1 MSSRRDAGHPATSL
15 PPRGGLVRTAAL
27 LVAMALGVVLA
38 VTPEAV
44 AQQTATEPSASL
56 TVSALEGVLGPG
68 TAPVPE
74 DPGEE
79 RVYAEDLELRVL
91 VENDGPVPLTAAQL
105 VVEVHP
111 PTLTRGLL
119 ATALDGELGGPA
131 LHVHTQPL
139 RTDGALAP
147 GAVAGLTE
155 AFTPQEVPWA
165 GDAGGVHPVRIAV
178 TLGTRVLD
186 EVVTAVVWL
195 QEPVAEPVLTTFV
208 WPVDTAP
215 WRGPGGQYPEGIER
229 ETRPGTRL
237 DGLVRGLERGPSN
250 VPVVLAPAAHLLE
263 DLSDRS
269 DGYTARV
276 RTDQGQLESRAVS
289 ASSTS
294 AADASDLLRRIRS
307 VASDLVLAPVSGS
320 YADADTPA
328 LLAGDDTLTELGAIT
343 ASDGRRRVQLQLGTE
358 VDGAT
363 HLVLDRIDEQVL
375 DVVPGETLILPAS
388 ATDLPPIG
396 SDPELGQPVRRMA
409 APSGRLL
416 TALVGDPYLSAS
428 LDALDSDAGGVVA
441 AQRVVAETAMHY
453 LTAPADADRGLV
465 LLPPRTWAPPGAVAE
480 ELLLRLGDAG
490 WLRFVGPN
498 QLATEAQR
506 DPRTI
511 ALVPP
516 LEGPLT
522 PVIAAE
528 LSQTWQALDAAVG
541 ASPPGSTRL
550 GDRPVAQL
558 REDLLRST
566 SRWYRDPREGEA
578 LALIRDVQRTVD
590 ATFGAVSL
598 AAASVTLTSDTGEVP
613 VTVRRDRGGP
623 ILVTVQVESQ
633 GRLLWPEGRTS
644 EILELEEDG
653 STTVTFPTRAVSTG
667 TFPVTVTITDPQGTQ
682 VLARDTLSVRST
694 ALSRPA
700 LTAMAVLVI
709 VLLLVGS
716 LRRPER
722 PRLAVVRDTEHRSA

>member
-1 MSSRRDAGHPATSL
+1 MSTPRGAGRPAAP
-15 PPRGGLVRTAAL
+15 PPRGLRTCIAAL
-27 LVAMALGVVLA
+27 LTAATLGIALSP
-38 VTPEAV
+38 TPDAA
-44 AQQTATEPSASL
+44 AQQARTEPSARL

-79 RVYAEDLELRVL
+79 RVYAEDLELRAL
-91 VENDGPVPLTAAQL
+91 VENDGAVPLTAAQL

-111 PTLTRGLL
+111 PALTRGLL
-119 ATALDGELGGPA
+119 ANALDGGLDGPA

-139 RTDGALAP
+139 RTDGALPP
-147 GAVAGLTE
+147 GAVAGLKE
-155 AFTPQEVPWA
+155 VFTPQEVPWA

-195 QEPVAEPVLTTFV
+195 NDPVAAPLLTTFI
-208 WPVDTAP
+208 WPVDAAP
-215 WRGPGGQYPEGIER
+215 WRGPGGRYPDGVER
-229 ETRPGTRL
+229 ETRPGARL

-269 DGYTARV
+269 DGYTAQV
-276 RTDQGQLESRAVS
+276 RTDQGQLESRTIS
-289 ASSTS
+289 ASSSS
-294 AADASDLLRRIRS
+294 ATDASDLLRRLRS
-307 VASDLVLAPVSGS
+307 VASDQVLAPVSGS
-320 YADADTPA
+320 YADADVPA
-328 LLAGDDTLTELGAIT
+328 LQAGDDTLAELGAIT

-375 DVVPGETLILPAS
+375 DVLPGETLVLPAT

-396 SDPELGQPVRRMA
+396 SDPELGQPVRRVR

-416 TALVGDPYLSAS
+416 TALVGDPYLTPS
-428 LDALDSDAGGVVA
+428 LEALDSEAGGVVA

-490 WLRFVGPN
+490 WLRFVGPT

-511 ALVPP
+511 GLAPP
-516 LEGPLT
+516 EEGPFAPAIT
-522 PVIAAE
+522 SE
-528 LSQTWQALDAAVG
+528 LSRAWRALDAAVG

-550 GDRPVAQL
+550 GDRPVTQL
-558 REDLLRST
+558 REDLLRSA
-566 SRWYRDPREGEA
+566 SRWYRPPRDGEA

-590 ATFGAVSL
+590 ETFGTVSL

-613 VTVRRDRGGP
+613 VTVTRDRGGP
-623 ILVTVQVESQ
+623 LLVTVQVESQ

-644 EILELEEDG
+644 QVLELEEDG

-667 TFPVTVTITDPQGTQ
+667 TFPVTVTITDPGGTQ
-682 VLARDTLSVRST
+682 VLARDTLTVRST
-694 ALSRPA
+694 ALSGAA
-700 LTAMAVLVI
+700 LAGMAVLVI

-722 PRLAVVRDTEHRSA
+722 PRLAVVRDTEQPPA

>member
-1 MSSRRDAGHPATSL
+1 MSGRCDAGRSAAPSPHRGVARSPAVL
-15 PPRGGLVRTAAL
+15 LVAAL
-27 LVAMALGVVLA
+27 LAGVMAS
-38 VTPEAV
+38 TPHAV
-44 AQQTATEPSASL
+44 AQQAPGEPSARL
-56 TVSALEGVLGPG
+56 TVSALEGILGPG
-68 TAPVPE
+68 TAPVPD

-79 RVYAEDLELRVL
+79 RVYAEELELRAL

-119 ATALDGELGGPA
+119 ANALEGQLDTPA

-155 AFTPQEVPWA
+155 VFTPQEVPWA

-195 QEPVAEPVLTTFV
+195 NEPATQPLLTTFV
-208 WPVDTAP
+208 WPLDAAP
-215 WRGPGGQYPEGIER
+215 WRGPGGLYPEGVER
-229 ETRPGTRL
+229 EIRPGARL
-237 DGLVRGLERGPSN
+237 DGLVRSLQRGPSN
-250 VPVVLAPAAHLLE
+250 VPVVLAPSAHLLE

-269 DGYTARV
+269 DGYTARI
-276 RTDQGQLESRAVS
+276 RTDQGQLESRAIP
-289 ASSTS
+289 ASSGS

-307 VASDLVLAPVSGS
+307 LTSDLVLAPVSGS
-320 YADADTPA
+320 YADADIPA
-328 LLAGDDTLTELGAIT
+328 LLAGDETLAELGAIA
-343 ASDGRRRVQLQLGTE
+343 ASEGRRRVQLQLGTE

-363 HLVLDRIDEQVL
+363 HLVLDRIEEEVL
-375 DVVPGETLILPAS
+375 DVLPGDTLLLPAT

-396 SDPELGQPVRRMA
+396 SDPELGQPVRRVR

-428 LDALDSDAGGVVA
+428 LDALDGDTGGVVT

-453 LTAPADADRGLV
+453 LTAPADAGRGLV

-506 DPRTI
+506 DPRTV
-511 ALVPP
+511 ALAPP
-516 LEGPLT
+516 PEGPFA
-522 PVIAAE
+522 PAVASQ
-528 LSQTWQALDAAVG
+528 LSRAWRSLDAAVG

-550 GDRPVAQL
+550 GDRSVNQL

-566 SRWYRDPREGEA
+566 SRWYREPREGDA
-578 LALIRDVQRTVD
+578 IALIRDVQRTVD
-590 ATFGAVSL
+590 ATFGDVSV

-613 VTVRRDRGGP
+613 VTVTRDRGGP
-623 ILVTVQVESQ
+623 LLVTVQVQSQ

-644 EILELEEDG
+644 EVLELEEDG

-667 TFPVTVTITDPQGTQ
+667 TFPVTVTITDPGGTQ

-700 LTAMAVLVI
+700 LTAMAVLVV
-709 VLLLVGS
+709 VLLLIGS

-722 PRLAVVRDTEHRSA
+722 PRLAVVRDTGDRST